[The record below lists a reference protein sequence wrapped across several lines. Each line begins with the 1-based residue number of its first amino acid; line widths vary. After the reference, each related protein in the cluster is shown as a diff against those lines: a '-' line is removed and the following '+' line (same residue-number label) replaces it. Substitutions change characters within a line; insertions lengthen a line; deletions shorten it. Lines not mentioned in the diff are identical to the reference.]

1 MTAIEAPGGRV
12 QNRIESGIRP
22 FDIATDLR
30 PVADLIAEAF
40 AAELDPR
47 GSAALRE
54 MRMMSNMGGLLKVL
68 NRTTGEFRDL
78 LKGFVWIEDGR
89 VVGNV
94 TVQRA
99 DRFGNRW
106 QIANVAVA
114 PAYRG
119 RGIANRLM
127 DAALER
133 IEASGAKW
141 AVLQVYEANDPARHI
156 YERLDFEYMGGTAD
170 LRLPRVPA
178 LPPEEGKPSAP
189 HIANFHSFSASQGP
203 ELYELANRQLNS
215 QSQWWRPLRR
225 SEFHVPFETQ
235 VGEWFWRKS
244 GRRDVFRRCIRVS
257 PRFEAALILTA
268 QRWNGEHELKLWVRP
283 EHYGEYEDAFFEW
296 VTATLYDYPRLPVT
310 LALPTSH
317 ASGLEAARRH
327 GFEPTRTLL
336 TMRREMKA

>member
-1 MTAIEAPGGRV
+1 MTAIEAPSGRV

-78 LKGFVWIEDGR
+78 LKGYVWIEAGR

-133 IEASGAKW
+133 IEDAGAKW
-141 AVLQVYEANDPARHI
+141 AVLQVYEANAPARHI
-156 YERLDFEYMGGTAD
+156 YERLGFDYMGGTAE
-170 LRLPRVPA
+170 LRMARLPVLASDVRKPT
-178 LPPEEGKPSAP
+178 PPR
-189 HIANFHSFSASQGP
+189 IANFHSFSSSQGS
-203 ELYELANRQLNS
+203 ELYELANRQLNA

-225 SEFHVPFETQ
+225 SEFQTSIEEQ
-235 VGEWFWRKS
+235 IGEWFWRNM
-244 GRRDVFRRCIRVS
+244 GRRQLFRRCIRVS
-257 PRFEAALILTA
+257 PRFEAALVLTA
-268 QRWNGEHELKLWVRP
+268 QRWQGEHNLKLWVRP
-283 EHYGEYEDAFFEW
+283 EHYGEYEDALFQW

-310 LALPTSH
+310 LSLPTSH
-317 ASGLEAARRH
+317 VAGLAAAYRA
-327 GFEPTRTLL
+327 GFETTRALL
-336 TMRREMKA
+336 TMRRDMRV